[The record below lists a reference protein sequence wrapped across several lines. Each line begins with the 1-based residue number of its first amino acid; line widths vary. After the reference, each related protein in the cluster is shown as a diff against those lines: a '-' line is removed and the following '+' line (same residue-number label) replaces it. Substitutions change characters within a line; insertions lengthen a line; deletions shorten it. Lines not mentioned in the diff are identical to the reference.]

1 MSYFKYLLVIVLVQ
15 IATAISVLF
24 APSEMQGSE
33 WLRILIPLVIT
44 AIAAAFW
51 LQTFST
57 HYTKHV
63 IAKLKENHAKER
75 EKIRVNAE
83 RAKTRLVK
91 KNQQEIVEEVRK
103 TQSSS
108 TIKQNM
114 KMAGVVTITAAA
126 GGFLLLSNFML
137 MGMLA
142 ITTAGGA
149 AGGYWARLRQEKGK
163 PMLPFKR
170 SNQAKIVH
178 EVPADKS

>member
-1 MSYFKYLLVIVLVQ
+1 MSFFKYLLVIVLVQ
-15 IATAISVLF
+15 IATALSVLF
-24 APSEMQGSE
+24 ASGEMQGAE
-33 WLRILIPLVIT
+33 WLRILIPLIIT

-63 IAKLKENHAKER
+63 IAKLKEDHAKER

-91 KNQQEIVEEVRK
+91 KNQQEMVEEVRK
-103 TQSSS
+103 TQSSGGM
-108 TIKQNM
+108 KQNM
-114 KMAGVVTITAAA
+114 KMAGIVTVTAAA
-126 GGFLLLSNFML
+126 GGLLLLSNFML
-137 MGMLA
+137 MGLLA

-170 SNQAKIVH
+170 SNPPKVIH
-178 EVPADKS
+178 EVSSNKP